1 MGLTLHPAE
10 LLVLLLAIFVGIT
23 TAYAWA
29 GFIVQAAD
37 RQVATPWHRDRIAA
51 LSREALFR
59 AFFGLFRLPGR
70 YWPLPLGARGDR
82 SAVLL
87 VPDPDWGRGSMVPL
101 AIALAHRGHRVRIV
115 RWTLPEAELTAAAT
129 FLEDALR
136 DFASSQQRQRVDIV
150 AFGYGG
156 VIAGWMMRH
165 RTGGEVVRRL
175 IALAAPWRGTRMA
188 VFRRGVSGDALR
200 PDSVLLHELLPI
212 PGTVYSV
219 WTTDDPAVVPAE
231 SAIAEPAYAIG
242 IEGTGHLGLLLSARV
257 VRAVATA
264 LVRELPE
271 PAVVPPEGTDAASGA
286 PQWQEPEDGPTTRRD
301 VVGRTAA
308 ETVSQTLSPPIALP
322 PPADGSDSGTHPAT
336 DATGEATTPGG
347 DVEDPDATLSADE
360 HEGRDDDTAAS
371 PPSSP

>member
-1 MGLTLHPAE
+1 VGLTLHPAE

-37 RQVATPWHRDRIAA
+37 RQVATPWQRDRIAA
-51 LSREALFR
+51 LSREALLR

-70 YWPLPLGARGDR
+70 YWPLPPGARSDR

-115 RWTLPEAELTAAAT
+115 RWTLPEAELTAGAT

-136 DFASSQQRQRVDIV
+136 DFAQSQQRQRVDVV

-165 RTGGEVVRRL
+165 RTGGDLVRRL

-188 VFRRGVSGDALR
+188 VFRRGVSRDALR
-200 PDSVLLHELLPI
+200 PDSVLLHDLLPI

-219 WTTDDPAVVPAE
+219 WTPDDPAVVPAA
-231 SAIAEPAYAIG
+231 SAIAEPALSIG

-257 VRAVATA
+257 VRAVALA
-264 LVRELPE
+264 LVQELPE
-271 PAVVPPEGTDAASGA
+271 PAVPASTSTDAASTG
-286 PQWQEPEDGPTTRRD
+286 PQWEEPEEGA
-301 VVGRTAA
+301 TAHA
-308 ETVSQTLSPPIALP
+308 ERPRAAVAPPIALP
-322 PPADGSDSGTHPAT
+322 APTDVADEGTHPAT
-336 DATGEATTPGG
+336 DATA
-347 DVEDPDATLSADE
+347 DAPDATKPGTDVNADATERAADAPSA
-360 HEGRDDDTAAS
+360 DDDTAAA
-371 PPSSP
+371 PSQP